1 MNATAPERIGRY
13 ELVAEIASGGM
24 ATVYLARLVGMGGFR
39 RLLALKRLHPHLAR
53 DAEFVQMFLDEAR
66 LAALIHHPNV
76 VSIQE
81 VGESEGAYFLVM
93 EYVEGDTLAQLLSQA
108 NADGAN
114 IPAGVAV
121 RVMLDVLSGLHAA
134 HELRDEQGH
143 LTGLVHRDVSPQ
155 NILVGVDGI
164 SRITD
169 FGVARAQSRLASSTR
184 VGQLKG
190 KIAYMAPEQASGEEG
205 IDRRAD
211 VFAAGIVLW
220 EVLTGRRLF
229 KAENE
234 AATLWR
240 VVSEPIAPPSRY
252 LFDLDPRLS
261 AVCMK
266 ALERDPARRFQ
277 SCGEFADALERAGM
291 ESRCSSTAR
300 EAAETVRQ
308 VLGTRLLIQRDRI
321 RLWMQE
327 NAEARGV
334 LFTPHGS
341 VISSPGAG
349 LQIANLEEAT
359 QLGDDL
365 AQVLERDDAES
376 VVPVASRH
384 RRRRRL
390 LALLALGGVLIVVLF
405 FFVGWRSPATKP
417 TADDSVVIV
426 PAPVD
431 SVVAP
436 VVVERPADSS
446 TVQGIQ
452 MAPPRNT
459 AEDSPGRLEG
469 RDGTP
474 RNPVRRSPT
483 SQERPTGRKPA
494 TPSSPVDLPNPYR

>member
-24 ATVYLARLVGMGGFR
+24 ATVYLARLVGMGGFL

-81 VGESEGAYFLVM
+81 VGESDGAYFLVM

-114 IPAGVAV
+114 VPPGVAV

-134 HELRDEQGH
+134 HELRDEQGQ

-252 LFDLDPRLS
+252 VFELDPRLS

-266 ALERDPARRFQ
+266 ALERDPSRRYQ
-277 SCGEFADALERAGM
+277 TCGEFADALERAGM
-291 ESRCSSTAR
+291 ESRCLSTAR
-300 EAAETVRQ
+300 EAADTVRQ

-334 LFTPHGS
+334 MLTPHGS
-341 VISSPGAG
+341 VLSSPGAG
-349 LQIANLEEAT
+349 LSLAQLEEAT

-365 AQVLERDDAES
+365 APLLERDEDDGRTS
-376 VVPVASRH
+376 LPSS
-384 RRRRRL
+384 RRRRVLVLAGLGL
-390 LALLALGGVLIVVLF
+390 LATLLVIFSFFLGVRGTMSGAERGKTRASAAEVSAGPTQVADRATELPAAQPPEESQVPP
-405 FFVGWRSPATKP
+405 SP
-417 TADDSVVIV
+417 
-426 PAPVD
+426 
-431 SVVAP
+431 
-436 VVVERPADSS
+436 SS
-446 TVQGIQ
+446 SQNRLDGKE
-452 MAPPRNT
+452 PSPR
-459 AEDSPGRLEG
+459 
-469 RDGTP
+469 TP
-474 RNPVRRSPT
+474 IRRTPT
-483 SQERPTGRKPA
+483 SQERPAGQKPG
-494 TPSSPVDLPNPYR
+494 TPPPVVDLPNPYR